1 MTTLACV
8 GITVEDRLY
17 YLDTLPEGG
26 GKYVAREYQE
36 AGGGPAATA
45 AVAAARL
52 GAQVDFIGRV
62 GQDACGEALCA
73 GLAAEGVSVQ
83 HCRRIAGAASGQSAI
98 VVDRY
103 GERMIINFPGRAL
116 AADAEWLDAI
126 DFRRYDALLADVRWP
141 EGAQQAMAQAR
152 AAGIPTVLD
161 ADLTPQPIAP
171 LLALADHAAFSWP
184 ALQRLAGDLPP
195 EAALRRAAALT
206 PGTVYV
212 TLGSQGCFWLEEG
225 CCRHQPA
232 FEVEVKDT
240 TGAGDVFHGA
250 LAWAIARHAT
260 PAEAVRLASAAAALK
275 CTRPGGRAG
284 IADCDQLSAFLSH
297 YV

>member
-8 GITVEDRLY
+8 GIAVEDRLY
-17 YLDTLPEGG
+17 YVEALPGGG
-26 GKYVAREYQE
+26 GKYVAQHYQE

-73 GLAAEGVSVQ
+73 GLAAEGVSAR

-98 VVDRY
+98 LVDRH
-103 GERMIINFPGRAL
+103 GERMIVNFPGRAL
-116 AADAEWLDAI
+116 DADAAWLATI
-126 DFRRYDALLADVRWP
+126 DFRHYDALLADVRWP
-141 EGAQQAMAQAR
+141 EGAARAMAQAR
-152 AAGIPTVLD
+152 AAGIPTLLD

-195 EAALRRAAALT
+195 EAALRRAAEMT

-212 TLGSQGCFWLEEG
+212 TLGREGCLWLENG
-225 CCRHQPA
+225 RCRHQPA
-232 FEVEVKDT
+232 FEVAVKDT

-250 LAWAIARHAT
+250 LAWAIARGEP
-260 PAEAVRLASAAAALK
+260 PAEAVRCASAAAALK

-284 IADCDQLSAFLSH
+284 IPDCDQLSAFLSLS
-297 YV
+297 V

>member
-17 YLDTLPEGG
+17 YLDALPLGG
-26 GKYVAREYQE
+26 GKYVAGDYQE
-36 AGGGPAATA
+36 AGGGPAAT
-45 AVAAARL
+45 RL

-62 GQDACGEALCA
+62 GQDACGASLCA
-73 GLAAEGVSVQ
+73 GLAAEGVSVR
-83 HCRRIAGAASGQSAI
+83 HCRRVAGAASGQSAI
-98 VVDRY
+98 VVDRH

-116 AADAEWLDAI
+116 AADAAWLAEI
-126 DFRRYDALLADVRWP
+126 DFRRYDAVLADVRWP
-141 EGAQQAMAQAR
+141 EGAQQAMTQAR

-195 EAALRRAAALT
+195 EAALRRAATMT

-212 TLGSQGCFWLEEG
+212 TLGREGCLWLEG
-225 CCRHQPA
+225 AHCRHQPA

-250 LAWAIARHAT
+250 LAWAIARRAT
-260 PAEAVRLASAAAALK
+260 PAEAVRWASAAAALK
-275 CTRPGGRAG
+275 CTQPGGRAG